1 MIRPFRRES
10 AWTRATKPL
19 TQVPSGK
26 LARSGITAG
35 ATVVA
40 VSAASALTS
49 ALRRRVERP

>member
-19 TQVPSGK
+19 TQMSSGK

-49 ALRRRVERP
+49 ALRRRAERP